1 MKSWLKD
8 VLVSLGLALLV
19 VILVLFASFDSTF
32 IYQGF

>member
-1 MKSWLKD
+1 MRSWMQD
-8 VLVSLGLALLV
+8 VLISFGLALLV